1 MLVGV
6 VFSQMGMVMN
16 NRTEEESVFK
26 RGIFSNH
33 YINLGLVVE
42 FVILLAVVY
51 IPFLNGIFNTAPIG
65 LIEWLYALPI
75 PFIVFGIEELRKKIL
90 RNKDK

>member
-1 MLVGV
+1 
-6 VFSQMGMVMN
+6 MN
-16 NRTEEESVFK
+16 NRTEKESVFK

-51 IPFLNGIFNTAPIG
+51 IPF
-65 LIEWLYALPI
+65 
-75 PFIVFGIEELRKKIL
+75 
-90 RNKDK
+90 